1 MLIYL
6 YVNKNVQVPFYEIN
20 VIISSSKLKYFI
32 VLQTKTI

>member
-6 YVNKNVQVPFYEIN
+6 YVNKNLQVCFYEIN

-32 VLQTKTI
+32 ILQTKTI